1 MRDAKRQ
8 KRHEEITAAAYD
20 VMGERGYEG
29 ASMLN
34 IAKAAK
40 ASNETLYR
48 WYGDKN
54 GLFEA
59 MVRDNTAQVKEM
71 LTQAVD
77 QRDKPIAI
85 LEAVAPVLLK
95 MLLGE
100 RAVKLNRAAA
110 ADISGELGA
119 AISKGGR
126 EVVIPLLADI
136 ISELD
141 VAGPLKEEALV
152 TMFLSLLIG
161 DLQIKRVT
169 GVMPA
174 PTDADIDAR
183 CALALRAFRKL
194 I

>member
-161 DLQIKRVT
+161 DLQIK
-169 GVMPA
+169 
-174 PTDADIDAR
+174 
-183 CALALRAFRKL
+183 
-194 I
+194 